1 MKDKDFCLC
10 EDGTFADWATAYC
23 HFTKRTGN
31 IVDITLTYWN
41 DFLHFVSQTVGNCDN
56 CGYCLWDDYN
66 DDKHSLIGH
75 ICKLLIPHFMQTYQI
90 MPINAYDNDVIK
102 KAFSG
107 DAKYFLLNHGIDC
120 DMNGIYLFNLK
131 GHIYIIGNIDEIDKN
146 YYTITTLEGLVY
158 TLSSYNSNHKKDK
171 IINELYTVF
180 KPYAKV
186 IV

>member
-41 DFLHFVSQTVGNCDN
+41 DFLNFTAQTTDN
-56 CGYCLWDDYN
+56 Y
-66 DDKHSLIGH
+66 KQSLTNH
-75 ICKLLIPHFMQTYQI
+75 ICKLLIQHLMKTYQI
-90 MPINAYDNDVIK
+90 MPITVTDTVIK
-102 KAFSG
+102 NVFSY
-107 DAKYFLLNHGIDC
+107 KTKSFLLTHCIDE
-120 DMNGIYLFNLK
+120 NINSIYLFNLK
-131 GHIYIIGNIDEIDKN
+131 GHIYIIGNIYDIDKDG
-146 YYTITTLEGLVY
+146 YTIITLEGLVY
-158 TLSSYNSNHKKDK
+158 TVGDYLSTQEKTN